1 VAATV
6 RRVLARVDADALD
19 RAIGAWLAAQQP
31 PPPTSRWPQ
40 RAVAVDGK
48 TLRGSGHQPNPPV
61 HLLAAMDHTSRAV
74 LAQTDVNH
82 TTNEITRFQPLLDG
96 VDLADWIRGHWAIE
110 ALHHIRDVTFAEDAS
125 QVRTGNTPRAMA
137 SLRNLAIG
145 ILRARGHRNIAPP
158 PPAAGLPTRQVVTED
173 EPQPPV
179 ELVTVA
185 APPEPSSSSPLVAT
199 SDGQARSR
207 ADNHAHCHHVNEL
220 AIAGS
225 CPSCC
230 AITSGCSSIGPQ
242 APGCRWRSR
251 WSSRS
256 PHCWA

>member
-40 RAVAVDGK
+40 RAVAVDDK

-82 TTNEITRFQPLLDG
+82 TTNEITQFQPLLDG

-110 ALHHIRDVTFAEDAS
+110 ALHHIRDVTLRRGRLPHRPA
-125 QVRTGNTPRAMA
+125 TPRAMA
-137 SLRNLAIG
+137 CLRNLAIG
-145 ILRARGHRNIAPP
+145 ALSRDGRVNLAAASVTTPP
-158 PPAAGLPTRQVVTED
+158 THLPLPTLGITPLPRQ
-173 EPQPPV
+173 
-179 ELVTVA
+179 
-185 APPEPSSSSPLVAT
+185 
-199 SDGQARSR
+199 
-207 ADNHAHCHHVNEL
+207 L
-220 AIAGS
+220 AIDGGF
-225 CPSCC
+225 
-230 AITSGCSSIGPQ
+230 TVDKGP
-242 APGCRWRSR
+242 
-251 WSSRS
+251 
-256 PHCWA
+256 